1 MKLENIKQQQEVE
14 RLTKLINSKG
24 NSIFRS
30 IMVEDKEIYVSY
42 EDMAS
47 FYCVLYDI
55 NNKIYA
61 FIDRKL
67 SEAAREV
74 EIKRIFKKIGV
85 TYHTKQEIRNKLKD
99 MRYGLIGYDDIQNI
113 MQHSTF
119 WEYGRIREFSEKVE
133 ELFKSEYEVNASDKY
148 AIMLY
153 LFELGKMQGKREERA
168 KKKNTYN
175 ACLEKVGGT
184 N

>member
-42 EDMAS
+42 EDMVS

-85 TYHTKQEIRNKLKD
+85 TYHTKQEIN
-99 MRYGLIGYDDIQNI
+99 
-113 MQHSTF
+113 
-119 WEYGRIREFSEKVE
+119 
-133 ELFKSEYEVNASDKY
+133 
-148 AIMLY
+148 
-153 LFELGKMQGKREERA
+153 
-168 KKKNTYN
+168 
-175 ACLEKVGGT
+175 
-184 N
+184 

>member
-1 MKLENIKQQQEVE
+1 MCY
-14 RLTKLINSKG
+14 
-24 NSIFRS
+24 SI
-30 IMVEDKEIYVSY
+30 
-42 EDMAS
+42 
-47 FYCVLYDI
+47 
-55 NNKIYA
+55 
-61 FIDRKL
+61 
-67 SEAAREV
+67 
-74 EIKRIFKKIGV
+74 
-85 TYHTKQEIRNKLKD
+85 LKD

-113 MQHSTF
+113 MQHNAF

-153 LFELGKMQGKREERA
+153 LFELGKRQGKREERA

>member
-113 MQHSTF
+113 MQHSAF